1 MLLLRPCSST
11 LSSTTTR
18 LFLTRSFSA
27 SCTQLAKKSKR
38 KQDPAAANEKAILGR
53 PSNNLKVGIVGMPNI
68 G

>member
-1 MLLLRPCSST
+1 MLLLRPCSS
-11 LSSTTTR
+11 LSLSTTTTR
-18 LFLTRSFSA
+18 LSLTRSFSS

-38 KQDPAAANEKAILGR
+38 KQDPAANEKAILGR